1 MDIDAFIDKWSQAR
15 GGAER
20 ANYQMF
26 LSEFCQAI
34 GVPSPEPASDDAHT
48 NDYVFERGVK
58 RRESEGLAST
68 LRIDLYKRGCFIL
81 EAKQSRAHQR
91 DDQPRLFTEAE
102 AASTA
107 AGEGRWDTLM
117 RNARKQ
123 AEDYVFRLPA
133 DHVAPPFIL
142 VCDVGYVFEIYADF
156 SGSGRAYSHF
166 PDRKGFRVRLE
177 DLRNSEVVERL
188 KAIWTD
194 PQSLDPTRKAAR
206 VTRQIAERLA
216 EVSKRLEKK
225 HPPEEVAHFLMRC
238 IFTMFAED
246 TDLLPK
252 GRFTALLEDC
262 LDGPASFA
270 PLLEE
275 LWRKMDA
282 PNHADRFYSLFKTH
296 LRWFNGNL
304 FHDARAFPMGKEEIG
319 ELLAASRHDWR
330 FVEPAIFGTLVEQAL
345 EPGERRKLGAHY
357 TPRSYV
363 ERLVEVTVMEPLRA
377 DWNAAQLKAGDARER
392 DDLKAA
398 VAAIRAFH
406 HQLCTTRVLDPACG
420 TGNFLYVSLELMK
433 RLEGDVLETLAELGQ
448 TESIGFET
456 VDPHQFLGI
465 ELNVRAAAIAELVLW
480 IGYLQ
485 QHYRNSVE
493 HPAEPIL
500 KAFGNIQQKDAVLTW
515 DGYPELQFEII
526 SNPPPPGE
534 GDHAKHGGG
543 GLPDAPDHPNNVAG
557 GQPDAPAL
565 APSTASRSPSP
576 VGGGSRAVQTYPNAR
591 RPDWPDA
598 EFIVGNPP
606 FIGGAMLRS
615 RMMPGYAEAL
625 WSAHPHMNESAD
637 FVMYWWDRAA
647 ELLTRKKTPLRRFG
661 LVTTNSISQVFQRRV
676 MERHLTAKAPVSIIF
691 AVPDHPWTKATKDS
705 AAVRIAMTTAR
716 AGSHDGEL
724 REVVAEAGLDTD
736 DPTLAFRSKEGK
748 VNSDLTVG
756 VDVTRAG
763 PLLAND
769 GVCSPGVKLH
779 GAGFIVT
786 PIEAE
791 HLGLGR
797 RPGLERHIRNYR
809 NGRDLTAR
817 SRGVMVIDLD
827 GLSAEEVRRTYPE
840 VYQHLLERVKPE
852 RDSNNE
858 AYRREY
864 WWLFGRK
871 NTLMRGFLAGLPRY
885 IATVETTKHRV
896 FQFLDADIL
905 PDNMLVNVGSADGW
919 ILAVLSSRVH
929 TTWAPVLGGWLGY
942 GNDPRYSKSRCFDP
956 FPFPDASEA
965 LRATL
970 RALGEELD
978 ATRKTVQAEHPDL
991 TLTGLYNVLEKVR
1004 AGTPLDAKDTDVKA
1018 RGRVLILKDLHDQID
1033 RATMHAYGWDDLIEE
1048 PFPSAD
1054 GGRVGMGVKAVGAD
1068 GTDGAS
1074 SGQTVTPN
1082 PGPSPIKGEGRS
1094 EIILERLVA
1103 LNAERAKEEAAGHV
1117 RWLRPDYQIP
1127 RFAKGAAAPKSGELD
1142 LGTVVALGS
1151 KKDGGLPAFPKDKG
1165 EQVMAIRAVL
1175 QAAGKPM
1182 DAAAVSRAFKGGGR
1196 KIEQRVVQALN
1207 TLVRYA
1213 EITALSDGTFAARR
1227 VA

>member
-1 MDIDAFIDKWSQAR
+1 MDIDTFITRWSEVR

-26 LSEFCQAI
+26 LSELCEALDL
-34 GVPSPEPASDDAHT
+34 PRPDPASHETAE
-48 NDYVFERGVK
+48 NDYVFERGVR
-58 RRESEGLAST
+58 RRESEGMAST

-81 EAKQSRAHQR
+81 EAKQSRAAHR
-91 DDQPRLFTEAE
+91 DDQPTLFKAAE
-102 AASTA
+102 TASTA
-107 AGEGRWDTLM
+107 ASEGRWDVLM

-123 AEDYVFRLPA
+123 AEDYAFRLPA
-133 DHVAPPFIL
+133 DHPAPPFII
-142 VCDVGYVFEIYADF
+142 VCDVGYVFEVYADF
-156 SGSGRAYSHF
+156 SGSGRAYGHF
-166 PDRKGFRVRLE
+166 PDRKGFRIRLE
-177 DLRNSEVVERL
+177 DLRRPEVVERL

-194 PQSLDPTRKAAR
+194 PQSLDPSRHAAR

-216 EVSKRLEKK
+216 AVSRRLERN

-246 TDLLPK
+246 ADLLPR
-252 GRFTALLEDC
+252 GQFTALLEEC
-262 LDGPASFA
+262 LEGPDSFA
-270 PLLEE
+270 PLLRD
-275 LWRKMDA
+275 LWKRMDE
-282 PNHADRFYSLFKTH
+282 PVYENRFFSGFKTH
-296 LRWFNGNL
+296 LRYFNGGL
-304 FHDARAFPMGKEEIG
+304 FHDARAFPMTKEEIG

-330 FVEPAIFGTLVEQAL
+330 YVEPAIFGTLVEQAL
-345 EPGERRKLGAHY
+345 DPKERRQLGAHY

-377 DWNAAQLKAGDARER
+377 DWNAAQLKAGDAR
-392 DDLKAA
+392 DHGDLKGA
-398 VAAIRAFH
+398 VATVRAFH

-433 RLEGDVLETLAELGQ
+433 RLEGEVLEALAELGE
-448 TESIGFET
+448 TETMGLEE

-485 QHYRNSVE
+485 QHYRNRSE

-515 DGYPELQFEII
+515 DGYPELQFEMHD
-526 SNPPPPGE
+526 G
-534 GDHAKHGGG
+534 
-543 GLPDAPDHPNNVAG
+543 V
-557 GQPDAPAL
+557 
-565 APSTASRSPSP
+565 
-576 VGGGSRAVQTYPNAR
+576 AVQVFPNAR
-591 RPDWPDA
+591 RPEWPEA

-615 RMMPGYAEAL
+615 RMEPGYAEAL
-625 WSAHPHMNESAD
+625 WRAHPHMNESAD

-676 MERHLTAKAPVSIIF
+676 MERHLNAKAPVSIIF
-691 AVPDHPWTKATKDS
+691 AVPDHPWTKASKDS
-705 AAVRIAMTTAR
+705 AAVRIAMTTVR
-716 AGSHDGEL
+716 AGSYDGEL
-724 REVVAEAGLDTD
+724 RDVVAEAGLDTD
-736 DPTLAFRSKEGK
+736 DPSLAFRSMEGK

-763 PLLAND
+763 ALLAND

-786 PIEAE
+786 PVEAE

-797 RPGLERHIRNYR
+797 RPGLARHIRNYR

-817 SRGVMVIDLD
+817 SRGVMVIDLE
-827 GLSAEEVRRTYPE
+827 GLSADEVRRTYPE

-858 AYRREY
+858 AYRREH

-905 PDNMLVNVGSADGW
+905 PDNMLVNIGSADAW
-919 ILAVLSSRVH
+919 LLAVLSSRVH

-956 FPFPDASEA
+956 FPFPDPDEA
-965 LRATL
+965 TRATL

-1004 AGTPLDAKDTDVKA
+1004 AGAELTAAEADVKA

-1033 RATMHAYGWDDLIEE
+1033 RATADAYGWPHDL
-1048 PFPSAD
+1048 
-1054 GGRVGMGVKAVGAD
+1054 
-1068 GTDGAS
+1068 TDE
-1074 SGQTVTPN
+1074 Q
-1082 PGPSPIKGEGRS
+1082 
-1094 EIILERLVA
+1094 ILEKLVA

-1127 RFAKGAAAPKSGELD
+1127 RFAKGVAAQKSGELD
-1142 LGTVVALGS
+1142 LGATVVAID
-1151 KKDGGLPAFPKDKG
+1151 KGLPAFPKDKG

-1175 QAAGKPM
+1175 QASGRPM
-1182 DAAAVSRAFKGGGR
+1182 DATSVSRAFRGGGK

-1213 EITALSDGTFAARR
+1213 EITALPDGTFAARR
-1227 VA
+1227 AA

>member
-26 LSEFCQAI
+26 LAELCQAI
-34 GVPSPEPASDDAHT
+34 GVPSPDPASHETAS
-48 NDYVFERGVK
+48 NDYVFERGVQ
-58 RRESEGLAST
+58 RRESEGVAST

-81 EAKQSRAHQR
+81 EAKQSKAAQR
-91 DDQPRLFTEAE
+91 DDQPSLFKADEAT
-102 AASTA
+102 STA
-107 AGEGRWDTLM
+107 ATEGKWDVLM

-133 DHVAPPFIL
+133 DHVAPSFIL

-177 DLRNSEVVERL
+177 DLRNPEVVERL

-194 PQSLDPTRKAAR
+194 PQSLDPTRKSAR

-252 GRFTALLEDC
+252 GRFSALLEDC
-262 LDGPASFA
+262 LDGPDSFA

-304 FHDARAFPMGKEEIG
+304 FHDARAFPMGREEIG

-392 DDLKAA
+392 GDLKDA
-398 VAAIRAFH
+398 VAIVRAFH
-406 HQLCTTRVLDPACG
+406 HSLCSTRVLDPACG

-500 KAFGNIQQKDAVLTW
+500 KAFGNIQQKDAVLAW
-515 DGYPELQFEII
+515 DGYPELQFETKD
-526 SNPPPPGE
+526 G
-534 GDHAKHGGG
+534 
-543 GLPDAPDHPNNVAG
+543 V
-557 GQPDAPAL
+557 
-565 APSTASRSPSP
+565 
-576 VGGGSRAVQTYPNAR
+576 AVQVYPNAR
-591 RPDWPDA
+591 RPEWPEA

-606 FIGGAMLRS
+606 FIGGKDLRS

-625 WSAHPHMNESAD
+625 WTAHPHMNESAD

-647 ELLTRKKTPLRRFG
+647 ELLTRKKTALRRFG

-676 MERHLTAKAPVSIIF
+676 MERHLNAKALVSIIF

-705 AAVRIAMTTAR
+705 AAVRIAMTAAR

-724 REVVAEAGLDTD
+724 REVVAEAGLNTD
-736 DPTLAFRSKEGK
+736 SPTLEFTVRDGTI
-748 VNSDLTVG
+748 NSDLTVG
-756 VDVTRAG
+756 IDVTQAK

-769 GVCSPGVKLH
+769 GLCSPGVKLH
-779 GAGFIVT
+779 GSGFIVSRA
-786 PIEAE
+786 EAE
-791 HLGLGR
+791 HLGLTYR
-797 RPGLERHIRNYR
+797 TGLERHIREYR
-809 NGRDLTAR
+809 NGRDLTGR
-817 SRGVMVIDLD
+817 PRDVMVIDLF
-827 GLSAEEVRRTYPE
+827 GLTAETVRREYPE
-840 VYQHLLERVKPE
+840 VYQHLTERVRYDYDENGTPKVDKKTGQKTGREWNNRATYKNDWWIFGEPRRELRPALER
-852 RDSNNE
+852 
-858 AYRREY
+858 
-864 WWLFGRK
+864 LGR
-871 NTLMRGFLAGLPRY
+871 F
-885 IATVETTKHRV
+885 IVTVETSKHRA
-896 FQFLDADIL
+896 FQFLDGTIM
-905 PDNMLVNVGSADGW
+905 PDNKLIVVADASAEA
-919 ILAVLSSRVH
+919 LAVLTSHPHNV
-929 TTWAPVLGGWLGY
+929 WAAATGGLLEDRPVY
-942 GNDPRYSKSRCFDP
+942 VKQFAFDP
-956 FPFPDASEA
+956 FPFPDPSDA

-1004 AGTPLDAKDTDVKA
+1004 AGAPLDAKDTDIKD

-1033 RATMHAYGWDDLIEE
+1033 RATADAYGWPHDLSDE
-1048 PFPSAD
+1048 
-1054 GGRVGMGVKAVGAD
+1054 
-1068 GTDGAS
+1068 
-1074 SGQTVTPN
+1074 Q
-1082 PGPSPIKGEGRS
+1082 
-1094 EIILERLVA
+1094 ILEKLVA
-1103 LNAERAKEEAAGHV
+1103 LNAGRAKEEAAGQV

-1142 LGTVVALGS
+1142 LGTTVVALD
-1151 KKDGGLPAFPKDKG
+1151 KGLPAFPKDKG

-1175 QAAGKPM
+1175 QAAGRPM
-1182 DAAAVSRAFKGGGR
+1182 DAAAVSRAFKGGGK